1 MLTPLSSPDAGRVA
15 PISGSVLC
23 LRFVIA
29 FCGSVLCLRLVLET
43 VQIITFY
50 LTAIIRK

>member
-1 MLTPLSSPDAGRVA
+1 MQTPLSSPRDASPPLVA
-15 PISGSVLC
+15 
-23 LRFVIA
+23 A
-29 FCGSVLCLRLVLET
+29 FRSSVLCLRLVLET